1 MFPHFAYA
9 LSDSTPIFVSPEQF
23 SGSEQKANMIDFFR
37 PQFPLEV
44 HRMNNISA
52 ALLPEFDAEMA
63 NTRKILEIVPDDKFD
78 FKPHEKSMALG
89 RLASHIGEMPNWA
102 SHTIQMDVLE
112 MTPGQKPYLAANRE
126 QLVADFDKYVA
137 EARALIA
144 GASDE
149 DLYKTWTFRYD
160 GKDIMSL
167 PRVAVLRGVVMNHMI
182 HHRAQL
188 GVYLRLNEVE
198 IPGMYGPSADEMKF
212 WQPQAAQ
219 TA

>member
-1 MFPHFAYA
+1 MNYI
-9 LSDSTPIFVSPEQF
+9 ST
-23 SGSEQKANMIDFFR
+23 
-37 PQFPLEV
+37 
-44 HRMNNISA
+44 

-63 NTRKILEIVPDDKFD
+63 NTRKILERVPDGKFD
-78 FKPHEKSMALG
+78 YKPHEKSMTLG
-89 RLASHIGEMPNWA
+89 RLASHVAEMPNWA
-102 SHTIQMDVLE
+102 SHTIQMEVLE
-112 MTPGQKPYLAANRE
+112 MTPDQKPYLASSKD
-126 QLVADFDKYVA
+126 QLVADFDKYVT

-149 DLYKTWTFRYD
+149 DLHKIWTFRWQ
-160 GKDIMSL
+160 GKDVMSM

>member
-1 MFPHFAYA
+1 
-9 LSDSTPIFVSPEQF
+9 
-23 SGSEQKANMIDFFR
+23 
-37 PQFPLEV
+37 
-44 HRMNNISA
+44 MNTISS

-63 NTRKILEIVPDDKFD
+63 STRKILELVPNDKFD
-78 FKPHEKSMALG
+78 YKPHEKSMALG
-89 RLASHIGEMPNWA
+89 RLASHIAEMANWA
-102 SHTIQMDVLE
+102 GHTIQVEVLS
-112 MTPGQKPYLAANRE
+112 MKPGDKPYLAENRE
-126 QLVADFDKYVA
+126 QLLADFDKYVS

-149 DLYKTWTFRYD
+149 DLHKMWTFRYD
-160 GKDIMSL
+160 GKDMMSM
-167 PRVAVLRGVVMNHMI
+167 PRTAVLRSMVMNHMI

-212 WQPQAAQ
+212 WQSSQSAQ

>member
-1 MFPHFAYA
+1 MNHI
-9 LSDSTPIFVSPEQF
+9 ST
-23 SGSEQKANMIDFFR
+23 
-37 PQFPLEV
+37 
-44 HRMNNISA
+44 

-63 NTRKILEIVPDDKFD
+63 NTRKILERVPDDKFD
-78 FKPHEKSMALG
+78 YKPHDKSMTLG
-89 RLASHIGEMPNWA
+89 RLASHVAELPNWA
-102 SHTIQMDVLE
+102 SHTIQMEVLE
-112 MTPGQKPYLAANRE
+112 MTPGQKPYQAETGA
-126 QLVADFDKYVA
+126 QLLSDFDKYVS

-149 DLYKTWTFRYD
+149 DLHKIWTFRYG
-160 GKDIMSL
+160 GKDVMAM
-167 PRVAVLRGVVMNHMI
+167 PRVAVLRGMVMNHLI

-188 GVYLRLNEVE
+188 GVYLRLNDVE